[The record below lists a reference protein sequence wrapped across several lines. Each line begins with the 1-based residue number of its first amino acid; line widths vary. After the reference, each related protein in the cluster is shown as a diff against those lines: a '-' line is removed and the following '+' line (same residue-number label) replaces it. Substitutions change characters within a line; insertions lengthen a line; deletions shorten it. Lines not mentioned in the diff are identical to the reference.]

1 MAEELA
7 ERELVVMAVPV
18 IAMVLIV
25 AIVAALIQMALTL
38 PPKTEPKVARQTN
51 KTKPRLDMPLEH
63 AIIISNAGYA

>member
-1 MAEELA
+1 MA

-25 AIVAALIQMALTL
+25 AIVVIVAALIKMALTL
-38 PPKTEPKVARQTN
+38 PPKTDPKVARQTN

-63 AIIISNAGYA
+63 AIIVSNAGYA